1 MLTDKHEAAANPGQP
16 KGDPVSRLLSR
27 RALIFF
33 LLALSGLIFLL
44 RNILTLE
51 NLSYNTASMLFQ
63 PQNSSHPALA
73 QKGPRPRTRTQHL
86 QHLEPTPRRSPG
98 GPRPPRCHR
107 LAQAPR
113 PHVPQPDQ

>member
-1 MLTDKHEAAANPGQP
+1 MLTDKQEAAANPGQP

-51 NLSYNTASMLFQ
+51 VSV
-63 PQNSSHPALA
+63 ALVIL
-73 QKGPRPRTRTQHL
+73 GVLP
-86 QHLEPTPRRSPG
+86 S
-98 GPRPPRCHR
+98 
-107 LAQAPR
+107 
-113 PHVPQPDQ
+113 DI